1 MEVFGIVINA
11 QHLSQHVVSND
22 KNSNKIKC

>member
-1 MEVFGIVINA
+1 MEFFEIVINA
-11 QHLSQHVVSND
+11 QRLSQHVVSND